1 MMILTKEDFKYIYMI
16 HLSENVVGNAGDQTE
31 TKQKTPK

>member
-1 MMILTKEDFKYIYMI
+1 MNKKRKKNMYMS
-16 HLSENVVGNAGDQTE
+16 HLSANVVGNAGDQTE